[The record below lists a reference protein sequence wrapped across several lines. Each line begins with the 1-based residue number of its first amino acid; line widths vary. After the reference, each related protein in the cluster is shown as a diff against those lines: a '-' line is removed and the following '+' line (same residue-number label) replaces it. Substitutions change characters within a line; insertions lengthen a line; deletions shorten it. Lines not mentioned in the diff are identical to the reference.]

1 MSFWFGCWVV
11 CVVVVL
17 FFVFSGDTLI
27 IVSPFLSYRGIANQT
42 RCIDDRLSFERARH
56 RQKKSPVLVIIM
68 TVVPTR
74 QPSQSIGGLTMQQVL
89 ASDQWLLY
97 LWSPHLVA
105 YYIEKDLHPILSD
118 TSSYL
123 FKHFSFHRKDECMH
137 GPKPTVTNRASRC
150 LRNRSE

>member
-56 RQKKSPVLVIIM
+56 RPKKKK
-68 TVVPTR
+68 
-74 QPSQSIGGLTMQQVL
+74 G
-89 ASDQWLLY
+89 
-97 LWSPHLVA
+97 
-105 YYIEKDLHPILSD
+105 
-118 TSSYL
+118 
-123 FKHFSFHRKDECMH
+123 RKKRKQGEDNARV
-137 GPKPTVTNRASRC
+137 G
-150 LRNRSE
+150 